1 MIMPLSEIMLVVMG
15 LLTVSMM
22 AAAICN
28 YIPVPYTVFLVILGM
43 FLGSLARQDIGLNF
57 LLDFQLTP
65 DLVLYLFLPV
75 LIFESAINLDARSL
89 MKDIAPILVL
99 AIPALVISTTIV
111 GLGLWFIEDFNII
124 YALIFGAL
132 ISATD
137 PVAVISLFKELG
149 APHRLTVLVE
159 GESLLNDATAIVL
172 FNILLGISIWGQFGV
187 FDFYVAVAE
196 FLKVFFGGLGV
207 GIIIGIVTSELL
219 NRIHANISGYLIMSI
234 VVAYSSFAI
243 SEHIMHLSGV
253 MAVVSSAITLG
264 LLGANRIPQRE
275 KETVDETWDIL
286 ALVCNSLLFLL
297 VGLSVDVSLLFS
309 HLDTIFVAI
318 VLVLVARAAGIYTL
332 VPSAVS
338 IFKLPNISMREKHI
352 MWWGGLKGGLAIAI
366 VLSIPTTMPGR
377 ETLIY
382 VTLGVVI
389 FSLLVNA
396 STVRPLM
403 RKLGFDK
410 FTDQEEIELQHGL
423 KQSFSQAENILKI
436 FKKANIIPRST
447 KKIIQEK
454 TKKIFEVSESTS
466 DTYTKT
472 HYVKVTA
479 LRMEMKEL
487 KYLYD
492 IGFLQYY
499 TYMNMKILLQRESDN
514 LELNEKKNAEKNATT
529 KQSPFI
535 RLEKSIIKQLR
546 EHDFASS
553 FLSRYQ
559 YLRFS
564 QTLQRNIAGLLIC
577 KKVMEKIDSL
587 DDVEGKIK
595 KNIINQYKQRHDRRK
610 KRLEDISANFPE
622 FYERYE
628 TRLFEK
634 VSLNA
639 ADFFIREAYNN
650 SEFGTK
656 IFVNIKKRIDDAIN
670 ELPKITDSI
679 PVLQPREMIAMVPLL
694 QGLSDKLIDQLSNRA
709 KELTFLQG
717 DLVIE
722 QGEKGDSLYIIN
734 HGELTI
740 YKTEHIDKPIA
751 ELKSGDFFGE
761 MALLGEQV
769 RTANVKV
776 NKPTSLLRLTRK
788 DVLLMAENEPELKN
802 RLERAIEERK

>member
-1 MIMPLSEIMLVVMG
+1 MPLSEIMLVVMG

-788 DVLLMAENEPELKN
+788 DVLLMAETEPELKN
-802 RLERAIEERK
+802 RLEKAIEERK

>member
-1 MIMPLSEIMLVVMG
+1 MPLSEIMLVVMG

-514 LELNEKKNAEKNATT
+514 LELNEKKNAEKNATI

-587 DDVEGKIK
+587 DDVEGEIK

-802 RLERAIEERK
+802 RLEKAIEERK

>member
-1 MIMPLSEIMLVVMG
+1 MPLSEIMLVVMG

-22 AAAICN
+22 AAAVCN

-196 FLKVFFGGLGV
+196 FIKVFFGGLGV

-454 TKKIFEVSESTS
+454 TKKIFEVSENTS

-514 LELNEKKNAEKNATT
+514 LELNEKKNAEKNTT
-529 KQSPFI
+529 IKQSPFI

-577 KKVMEKIDSL
+577 KKVMEKIEDL
-587 DDVEGKIK
+587 DDVESEIK

-740 YKTEHIDKPIA
+740 YKTEHKDKPIA

>member
-514 LELNEKKNAEKNATT
+514 LELNEKKNAEKNATI

-587 DDVEGKIK
+587 DDVEGEIK

>member
-1 MIMPLSEIMLVVMG
+1 MPLSEIMLVVMG

-466 DTYTKT
+466 DTYTET

-514 LELNEKKNAEKNATT
+514 LELNEKKNAEKNATI

-587 DDVEGKIK
+587 DDVEGEIK

>member
-1 MIMPLSEIMLVVMG
+1 MPLSEIMLVVMG

-514 LELNEKKNAEKNATT
+514 LELNEKKNAEKNVTI

-587 DDVEGKIK
+587 DDVEGEIK

>member
-1 MIMPLSEIMLVVMG
+1 MPLSEIMLVLMG
-15 LLTVSMM
+15 LLTISMM
-22 AAAICN
+22 AAAVCN

-514 LELNEKKNAEKNATT
+514 LELNEKKNAEKNATI

-587 DDVEGKIK
+587 DDVEGEIK

>member
-1 MIMPLSEIMLVVMG
+1 MPLSEIMLVLMG
-15 LLTVSMM
+15 LLTISMM

-454 TKKIFEVSESTS
+454 TKKIFEISESTS

-514 LELNEKKNAEKNATT
+514 LELNEKKNAEKNATI

-564 QTLQRNIAGLLIC
+564 QTIQRNIAGLLIC
-577 KKVMEKIDSL
+577 KKVMEKIDGL
-587 DDVEGKIK
+587 DDVEGEIK

>member
-1 MIMPLSEIMLVVMG
+1 MPLSEIMLVVMG

-514 LELNEKKNAEKNATT
+514 LELNEKKNAEKNATI

-587 DDVEGKIK
+587 DDVEGEIK

-802 RLERAIEERK
+802 RLERAVEERK

>member
-1 MIMPLSEIMLVVMG
+1 MIMPLSEIMLVLMG

-43 FLGSLARQDIGLNF
+43 FLGSLARQDVGLNF

-466 DTYTKT
+466 DSYTKT
-472 HYVKVTA
+472 HYIKVTA

-587 DDVEGKIK
+587 DDVESEIK

-610 KRLEDISANFPE
+610 KRLEYISANFPE

-788 DVLLMAENEPELKN
+788 DVLLMAETEPELKN
-802 RLERAIEERK
+802 RLEKAIEERK

>member
-1 MIMPLSEIMLVVMG
+1 
-15 LLTVSMM
+15 
-22 AAAICN
+22 
-28 YIPVPYTVFLVILGM
+28 
-43 FLGSLARQDIGLNF
+43 
-57 LLDFQLTP
+57 
-65 DLVLYLFLPV
+65 
-75 LIFESAINLDARSL
+75 
-89 MKDIAPILVL
+89 
-99 AIPALVISTTIV
+99 
-111 GLGLWFIEDFNII
+111 
-124 YALIFGAL
+124 
-132 ISATD
+132 
-137 PVAVISLFKELG
+137 
-149 APHRLTVLVE
+149 
-159 GESLLNDATAIVL
+159 
-172 FNILLGISIWGQFGV
+172 
-187 FDFYVAVAE
+187 
-196 FLKVFFGGLGV
+196 
-207 GIIIGIVTSELL
+207 
-219 NRIHANISGYLIMSI
+219 
-234 VVAYSSFAI
+234 
-243 SEHIMHLSGV
+243 
-253 MAVVSSAITLG
+253 
-264 LLGANRIPQRE
+264 
-275 KETVDETWDIL
+275 
-286 ALVCNSLLFLL
+286 
-297 VGLSVDVSLLFS
+297 
-309 HLDTIFVAI
+309 
-318 VLVLVARAAGIYTL
+318 
-332 VPSAVS
+332 
-338 IFKLPNISMREKHI
+338 
-352 MWWGGLKGGLAIAI
+352 
-366 VLSIPTTMPGR
+366 
-377 ETLIY
+377 
-382 VTLGVVI
+382 
-389 FSLLVNA
+389 
-396 STVRPLM
+396 
-403 RKLGFDK
+403 
-410 FTDQEEIELQHGL
+410 
-423 KQSFSQAENILKI
+423 
-436 FKKANIIPRST
+436 
-447 KKIIQEK
+447 
-454 TKKIFEVSESTS
+454 
-466 DTYTKT
+466 
-472 HYVKVTA
+472 
-479 LRMEMKEL
+479 MEMKEL

-514 LELNEKKNAEKNATT
+514 LELNKKKNAEKNATI

-587 DDVEGKIK
+587 DDVEGEIK

>member
-514 LELNEKKNAEKNATT
+514 LELNEKKNAEKNATI

-587 DDVEGKIK
+587 DDVEGEIK

-802 RLERAIEERK
+802 RLERAVEERK

>member
-1 MIMPLSEIMLVVMG
+1 MPLSEIMLVLMG

-43 FLGSLARQDIGLNF
+43 FLGSLARQDVGLNF

-447 KKIIQEK
+447 KKIIEEK

-466 DTYTKT
+466 DTYTET

-514 LELNEKKNAEKNATT
+514 LELNEKKNAEKNATI

>member
-1 MIMPLSEIMLVVMG
+1 MPLSEIILVIMG
-15 LLTVSMM
+15 LLGVSMV
-22 AAAICN
+22 AAAICS
-28 YIPVPYTVFLVILGM
+28 YIPIPYTVFLVILGM
-43 FLGSLARQDIGLNF
+43 FIGSLARQNNELNF
-57 LLDFQLTP
+57 LLDFQLSP
-65 DLVLYLFLPV
+65 YLVLYLFLPV
-75 LIFESAINLDARSL
+75 LVFESAINLDARSL
-89 MKDIAPILVL
+89 IKDIVPILVL
-99 AIPALVISTTIV
+99 AVPALIISTAIIA
-111 GLGLWFIEDFNII
+111 LGLWFIEDFNII

-137 PVAVISLFKELG
+137 PVAVVALFKELG
-149 APHRLTVLVE
+149 APHRLTILVE

-172 FNILLGISIWGQFGV
+172 FNILLGISIWEQFGV

-196 FLKVFFGGLGV
+196 FFKVFFGGLCVGV
-207 GIIIGIVTSELL
+207 VIGVLTSEILR
-219 NRIHANISGYLIMSI
+219 RIRANISAYLIMSI

-243 SEHIMHLSGV
+243 SEHVMHVSGV

-447 KKIIQEK
+447 KKIIEEK
-454 TKKIFEVSESTS
+454 TKKIFEVSESSS
-466 DTYTKT
+466 DAYTET

-514 LELNEKKNAEKNATT
+514 LELNEKKNAEKNATI

-587 DDVEGKIK
+587 DDVEGEIK

-628 TRLFEK
+628 TRLFVK

>member
-1 MIMPLSEIMLVVMG
+1 MPLSEIMLVVMG

-243 SEHIMHLSGV
+243 SEHVMHLSGV

-436 FKKANIIPRST
+436 FKKANILPRST
-447 KKIIQEK
+447 KKIIEEK
-454 TKKIFEVSESTS
+454 TKKVFELSESTS
-466 DTYTKT
+466 DMYTET

-514 LELNEKKNAEKNATT
+514 LELNEKKNAEKNATI

-587 DDVEGKIK
+587 DDVEGEIK

>member
-1 MIMPLSEIMLVVMG
+1 MPLSEIMLVVMG

-410 FTDQEEIELQHGL
+410 FTDQEEIELEHGL

-466 DTYTKT
+466 DSYTKT
-472 HYVKVTA
+472 HYIKVTA

-514 LELNEKKNAEKNATT
+514 LELNKKKNAEKNATT

-587 DDVEGKIK
+587 DDVEGEIK

>member
-1 MIMPLSEIMLVVMG
+1 MPLSEIMLVLMG
-15 LLTVSMM
+15 LLTISMM
-22 AAAICN
+22 AAAVCN

-43 FLGSLARQDIGLNF
+43 FLGSLARQDVGLNL

-89 MKDIAPILVL
+89 MKDIAPILIL
-99 AIPALVISTTIV
+99 AIPALVISTAII
-111 GLGLWFIEDFNII
+111 GLGLWFIKDFNII

-297 VGLSVDVSLLFS
+297 VGLSIDVSLLFS

-318 VLVLVARAAGIYTL
+318 VLVLIARAAGIYTL

-338 IFKLPNISMREKHI
+338 IFNLPNISMREKHI

-366 VLSIPTTMPGR
+366 VLSIPTTMPAR

-436 FKKANIIPRST
+436 FKKANILPRST
-447 KKIIQEK
+447 KKIIEEK
-454 TKKIFEVSESTS
+454 TKKIFELSESTS
-466 DTYTKT
+466 DMYTET

-479 LRMEMKEL
+479 LRIEMKEL

-499 TYMNMKILLQRESDN
+499 TYMNMKILLQRESDS
-514 LELNEKKNAEKNATT
+514 LEQDEKKNIKKNITT
-529 KQSPFI
+529 RQSPFI
-535 RLEKSIIKQLR
+535 KLEKSIIKQLR

-577 KKVMEKIDSL
+577 KKVMEKIDGL
-587 DDVEGKIK
+587 DDIESEIK
-595 KNIINQYKQRHDRRK
+595 KNIINEYKQRHDRRK
-610 KRLEDISANFPE
+610 ERLEDISTNFPE

-639 ADFFIREAYNN
+639 ADFFVREAYNN
-650 SEFGTK
+650 SEFGAK

-679 PVLQPREMIAMVPLL
+679 PVLQPRDMIAMVPLL

-709 KELTFLQG
+709 KSLTFLQG

-740 YKTEHIDKPIA
+740 YKTENKDKPIA

-788 DVLLMAENEPELKN
+788 DVLLMAESEPELKN
-802 RLERAIEERK
+802 RLEKAIEERK

>member
-1 MIMPLSEIMLVVMG
+1 MPLSEIMLVLMG

-99 AIPALVISTTIV
+99 AIPALVISTAII
-111 GLGLWFIEDFNII
+111 GLGLWFIKDFNII

-172 FNILLGISIWGQFGV
+172 FNILLGISIWGQFGI

-466 DTYTKT
+466 DTYTET

-514 LELNEKKNAEKNATT
+514 LELNKKKNAEKNATI

-587 DDVEGKIK
+587 DDVEGEIK

>member
-1 MIMPLSEIMLVVMG
+1 MPLSEIMLVVMG

-366 VLSIPTTMPGR
+366 VLSIPTTMPAR

-514 LELNEKKNAEKNATT
+514 LELNEKKNAEKNATI

-587 DDVEGKIK
+587 DDVEGEIK

>member
-1 MIMPLSEIMLVVMG
+1 MPLSEIMLVVMG

-243 SEHIMHLSGV
+243 SEHVMHLSGV

-338 IFKLPNISMREKHI
+338 IFNLPNISMREKHI

-514 LELNEKKNAEKNATT
+514 LELNEKKNAEKNATI

-610 KRLEDISANFPE
+610 ERLEDISANFPE

-650 SEFGTK
+650 SEFGAK

-740 YKTEHIDKPIA
+740 YKTENIDKPIA

>member
-1 MIMPLSEIMLVVMG
+1 MPLSEIMLVVMG

-514 LELNEKKNAEKNATT
+514 LELNEKKNAEKNATI

-587 DDVEGKIK
+587 DDVEGEIK

-740 YKTEHIDKPIA
+740 YKTGHIDKPIA

>member
-1 MIMPLSEIMLVVMG
+1 MPLSEIMLVVLG

-487 KYLYD
+487 KYL
-492 IGFLQYY
+492 
-499 TYMNMKILLQRESDN
+499 
-514 LELNEKKNAEKNATT
+514 
-529 KQSPFI
+529 
-535 RLEKSIIKQLR
+535 
-546 EHDFASS
+546 
-553 FLSRYQ
+553 
-559 YLRFS
+559 
-564 QTLQRNIAGLLIC
+564 
-577 KKVMEKIDSL
+577 
-587 DDVEGKIK
+587 
-595 KNIINQYKQRHDRRK
+595 
-610 KRLEDISANFPE
+610 
-622 FYERYE
+622 
-628 TRLFEK
+628 
-634 VSLNA
+634 
-639 ADFFIREAYNN
+639 
-650 SEFGTK
+650 
-656 IFVNIKKRIDDAIN
+656 
-670 ELPKITDSI
+670 
-679 PVLQPREMIAMVPLL
+679 
-694 QGLSDKLIDQLSNRA
+694 
-709 KELTFLQG
+709 
-717 DLVIE
+717 
-722 QGEKGDSLYIIN
+722 
-734 HGELTI
+734 
-740 YKTEHIDKPIA
+740 
-751 ELKSGDFFGE
+751 
-761 MALLGEQV
+761 
-769 RTANVKV
+769 
-776 NKPTSLLRLTRK
+776 
-788 DVLLMAENEPELKN
+788 
-802 RLERAIEERK
+802 

>member
-1 MIMPLSEIMLVVMG
+1 MPLSEIMLVLMG

-514 LELNEKKNAEKNATT
+514 LELNEKKNAEKNATI

-587 DDVEGKIK
+587 DDVEGEIK